1 MSFAISCVLAI
12 TTILATFMLQ
22 MADDDLNASSSVVGI
37 VSFIAILTALY
48 LVDYRRK
55 FALRKT
61 ACNFLILLTVAFQ
74 VGALTRSRNEIIAFA
89 IANILASLQAIL
101 FFQSKTLRKCYQIL
115 FISFVEVAVGCVF
128 QRSSF
133 FVASLPIYAILS
145 FMCFSLLFLWGERK
159 FYTERV
165 VLKNRFSGAK
175 NLELISAE
183 EPIHQIEEKPLD
195 PYDSAAALAFG
206 KTAQFE
212 DSARFFRRP
221 SVPAIRFSFGYF
233 RRFVVGALAAFV
245 VAACFFC
252 LFPRLHEF
260 GFGALS
266 FDDINW
272 GGGRGGVTKT
282 GFSPRIELGDLGPS
296 LDSPEEVMTLRLVDC
311 LNADNPVPLDPNA
324 PIYLRGMPL
333 TNYYHG
339 VWSTLISAGA
349 ATDVDD
355 LERTI
360 RRSTVA
366 DPDVVL
372 SYLKKIRRSNARSP
386 IGAHILAQFQPNSQ
400 FAGDRGPYPQS
411 GRRDFTPFQPF
422 FNGPPAPQ
430 SPPAPNPTT
439 IEMFRAPHSGSLA
452 RTLPDRR
459 SFSGF
464 RQYNSI
470 NALADLSKRGL
481 LDLNALKFDVRSGVV
496 GYDIDLKPL
505 DTKVLFAPSAFY
517 VAKCF
522 PTLVETSSRS
532 VELFED
538 RAQRSM
544 GGKFWLVSTSVMNQR
559 QTILTP
565 NQEVVWPYLRQYL
578 EIDADRFPKLIA
590 KAEAWDK
597 ESGLRVDD
605 FVGRAR
611 YIESRLRDS
620 GEFQYNRSGVVRAA
634 DVDPLEDFISE
645 HKEGH
650 CEYFAGGLALLL
662 RAVGIPSRVVVGYAA
677 YPESEKSETKI
688 RQSDAHSWV
697 EAYIPPD
704 KLPNATDPDASL
716 FAGTAKDANGNSCL
730 PESNKEWL
738 VDGMWLRLDA
748 TPASDRDSSRPN
760 ALAIG
765 MYAWSQL
772 FGSFGRDF
780 ILNFNSVQQMRSVYL
795 PLLQL
800 WRQCVEAIRSVQS
813 AFGVVNLLF
822 DQCKDTLKAMIS
834 GDLSPGVVLKFVI
847 LSAVVLF
854 AVGAFLRIYRFVRK
868 RLANRRD
875 AAERDALRARRD
887 GPVALLYRRLEKSME
902 VKLRL
907 ERRASETPREFIERC
922 FIVEDELAKQQSEE
936 ATNVEKSVPK
946 KNWFNRRGKTDRV
959 VATRRSEPTPE
970 TTRNLFRELVELYYG
985 AQFGDKRLP
994 PQETE
999 RWNAALKN
1007 AEIA

>member
-1 MSFAISCVLAI
+1 MSFVISCVLAI

-37 VSFIAILTALY
+37 VSFVAVLTALY
-48 LVDYRRK
+48 FVDFRRK
-55 FALRKT
+55 FALRQT
-61 ACNFLILLTVAFQ
+61 TCNVLILLTVAFQ
-74 VGALTRSRNEIIAFA
+74 IGALTRSRNEIIAFA

-133 FVASLPIYAILS
+133 FVASLPVYAILS

-159 FYTERV
+159 FYAERV
-165 VLKNRFSGAK
+165 VLKSRFSGAK

-183 EPIHQIEEKPLD
+183 EPIHQLEEKPLD
-195 PYDSAAALAFG
+195 PYDSVAALAYG
-206 KTAQFE
+206 KGARSE
-212 DSARFFRRP
+212 DSPRFFRRP

-245 VAACFFC
+245 VAAGFFC

-266 FDDINW
+266 FDEINW

-311 LNADNPVPLDPNA
+311 LDADNPVPLDPNA

-333 TNYYHG
+333 ANYYHG
-339 VWSTLISAGA
+339 VWSTLVAGVTA
-349 ATDVDD
+349 SDLGD
-355 LERTI
+355 LERTL

-372 SYLKKIRRSNARSP
+372 SYLKNFKNSSAIAPVRP
-386 IGAHILAQFQPNSQ
+386 QILAQFQPDAR
-400 FAGDRGPYPQS
+400 FEDRPPRYGS
-411 GRRDFTPFQPF
+411 DRRDFTPFSPG
-422 FNGPPAPQ
+422 FNGPPPPQ

-439 IEMFRAPHSGSLA
+439 IEMFRAPHSGNLA
-452 RTLPDRR
+452 RPLPNRR

-464 RQYNSI
+464 RQHDSI
-470 NALADLSKRGL
+470 DALADLSKRGF
-481 LDLNALKFDVRSGVV
+481 LDLNALKYDVRSDVV
-496 GYDIDLKPL
+496 GYDVDLKPL
-505 DTKVLFAPSAFY
+505 DTKVVFAPSAFY

-522 PTLVETSSRS
+522 PTLVESSSRS
-532 VELFED
+532 LELYED
-538 RAQRSM
+538 RFRRPT
-544 GGKFWLVSTSVMNQR
+544 GGKFWFVSTAVMNRR
-559 QTILTP
+559 QTVLTP
-565 NQEVVWPYLRQYL
+565 NQEIVWPYLRQYL
-578 EIDADRFPKLIA
+578 EIDSNRFPKLIA
-590 KAEAWDK
+590 QAQSWDK

-605 FVGRAR
+605 FIGRAR
-611 YIESRLRDS
+611 YLESRLRDS
-620 GEFQYNRSGVVRAA
+620 DEFHYNRSGVVREA

-662 RAVGIPSRVVVGYAA
+662 RAVGIPSRVVVGYAT
-677 YPESEKSETKI
+677 YPDSEKDKTTI

-704 KLPNATDPDASL
+704 KFPLATEPDAFL
-716 FAGTAKDANGNSCL
+716 FPGTAKDASGASCL

-738 VDGMWLRLDA
+738 DDGMWLRLDA

-772 FGSFGRDF
+772 FSSFGRDF
-780 ILNFNSVQQMRSVYL
+780 ILNFNTAQQMRSVYL

-800 WRQCVEAIRSVQS
+800 WRLCVDALRSVQG
-813 AFGVVNLLF
+813 AFGFVNLLF
-822 DQCKDTLKAMIS
+822 DQFKDTLKSMIS
-834 GDLSPGVVLKFVI
+834 GDLSPVVVLKLAILIAVLIFVF
-847 LSAVVLF
+847 SAF
-854 AVGAFLRIYRFVRK
+854 RRIYRFVRK
-868 RLANRRD
+868 RLEERRK

-887 GPVALLYRRLEKSME
+887 GPVAVLYRRLEKFME
-902 VKLRL
+902 NKLQL
-907 ERRASETPREFIERC
+907 ERRPSETPREFIERC
-922 FIVEDELAKQQSEE
+922 FVVEDELAKRRLEGVP
-936 ATNVEKSVPK
+936 VEKKPTPK
-946 KNWFNRRGKTDRV
+946 ISLFGRREKAERD
-959 VATRRSEPTPE
+959 AAQEFSEPTPE
-970 TTRNLFRELVELYYG
+970 TTRGLFRELVELYYG
-985 AQFGDKRLP
+985 AQFGDRKLAP
-994 PQETE
+994 TETE
-999 RWNAALKN
+999 RWNAALKD
-1007 AEIA
+1007 AQIA

>member
-1 MSFAISCVLAI
+1 MSFVISCVLAI

-37 VSFIAILTALY
+37 VSFVAVLTALY
-48 LVDYRRK
+48 FVDYRKK

-61 ACNFLILLTVAFQ
+61 ACNILILLTVAFQ
-74 VGALTRSRNEIIAFA
+74 IGALTRSRNEIIAFA

-159 FYTERV
+159 FYAERV
-165 VLKNRFSGAK
+165 VLKSRFSGAK

-195 PYDSAAALAFG
+195 PYDSAAALAYG
-206 KTAQFE
+206 KAARFE
-212 DSARFFRRP
+212 DSSRFFRRP

-233 RRFVVGALAAFV
+233 RRFVVGALAAFA

-266 FDDINW
+266 FDEINW

-311 LNADNPVPLDPNA
+311 LDANNPIPLDPNA

-333 TNYYHG
+333 ANYYHG
-339 VWSTLISAGA
+339 VWSTLAAGA
-349 ATDVDD
+349 AASDLDD
-355 LERTI
+355 LERML

-372 SYLKKIRRSNARSP
+372 SYLKRFKNSSAVVPVRP
-386 IGAHILAQFQPNSQ
+386 QILAQFQPEAR
-400 FAGDRGPYPQS
+400 FVEDRPPRYGND
-411 GRRDFTPFQPF
+411 RRGFTPFSPG
-422 FNGPPAPQ
+422 FNGSPAPQ
-430 SPPAPNPTT
+430 SPPSPNPTT
-439 IEMFRAPHSGSLA
+439 IEMFRAPYSGNLA
-452 RTLPDRR
+452 RSLPNLRA
-459 SFSGF
+459 FSGF
-464 RQYNSI
+464 RKNNSI
-470 NALADLSKRGL
+470 DALADLSKRGF
-481 LDLNALKFDVRSGVV
+481 LDLNALKYDVRSDVV
-496 GYDIDLKPL
+496 GYDVDLKPL
-505 DTKVLFAPSAFY
+505 DTKVVFAPSAFY

-532 VELFED
+532 IELFDD
-538 RAQRSM
+538 RTQRSM
-544 GGKFWLVSTSVMNQR
+544 GGKFWFVSTAVMNRR

-578 EIDADRFPKLIA
+578 EIDSNRFPKLIA
-590 KAEAWDK
+590 QAQAWDK

-605 FVGRAR
+605 FIGRAR
-611 YIESRLRDS
+611 YLESRLRDS
-620 GEFQYNRSGVVRAA
+620 DAFQYNRSGVVRAA

-662 RAVGIPSRVVVGYAA
+662 RAVGIPSRVVVGYAV
-677 YPESEKSETKI
+677 YPDSEKGATTI

-704 KLPNATDPDASL
+704 KLPSATDPDASL
-716 FAGTAKDANGNSCL
+716 FPGTAKDANGQSCL

-738 VDGMWLRLDA
+738 DDGMWLRLDP
-748 TPASDRDSSRPN
+748 TPASDRDSNRPN

-765 MYAWSQL
+765 MYAWSKL
-772 FGSFGRDF
+772 FSSFGRDF
-780 ILNFNSVQQMRSVYL
+780 ILNFNAVQQMRSVYL
-795 PLLQL
+795 PILQL

-813 AFGVVNLLF
+813 AFGFVNLLF
-822 DQCKDTLKAMIS
+822 DQLKDTLKAMVS
-834 GDLSPGVVLKFVI
+834 GDLSPGVVLK
-847 LSAVVLF
+847 LAVLTVVVVF
-854 AVGAFLRIYRFVRK
+854 AFGAFRRIYRFVRK
-868 RLANRRD
+868 RLASRRD
-875 AAERDALRARRD
+875 AAERDATRRD
-887 GPVALLYRRLEKSME
+887 GPVALLYRRLEKFME
-902 VKLRL
+902 NKLRL

-922 FIVEDELAKQQSEE
+922 FVVEDELAKRRREGIPFEE
-936 ATNVEKSVPK
+936 KTAPK
-946 KNWFNRRGKTDRV
+946 KGLFGRFRKADRK
-959 VATRRSEPTPE
+959 ATEELSEPTPE
-970 TTRNLFRELVELYYG
+970 ATRGLFRELVELYYG
-985 AQFGDKRLP
+985 AQFGDKKLA
-994 PQETE
+994 PQEAE
-999 RWNAALKN
+999 RWSAALK
-1007 AEIA
+1007 AAQIA

>member
-1 MSFAISCVLAI
+1 MSFVISCVLAI

-37 VSFIAILTALY
+37 VSFVAVLTALY
-48 LVDYRRK
+48 FVDFRRK
-55 FALRKT
+55 FALRQT
-61 ACNFLILLTVAFQ
+61 TCNILILLTVAFQ
-74 VGALTRSRNEIIAFA
+74 IGALTRSRNEIIAFA
-89 IANILASLQAIL
+89 IANVLASLQAIL

-159 FYTERV
+159 FYAERV
-165 VLKNRFSGAK
+165 VLKSRFSGAK

-183 EPIHQIEEKPLD
+183 EPIHQLDEKPLD
-195 PYDSAAALAFG
+195 PYDSVAALAYG
-206 KTAQFE
+206 KEARSE
-212 DSARFFRRP
+212 DSPRFFRRP

-245 VAACFFC
+245 VAAGFFC

-266 FDDINW
+266 FDEINW

-296 LDSPEEVMTLRLVDC
+296 LDPPEEVMTLRLVDC
-311 LNADNPVPLDPNA
+311 LDADNPVPLDPNA

-333 TNYYHG
+333 ANYYHG
-339 VWSTLISAGA
+339 VWSTLVAGVTA
-349 ATDVDD
+349 SDLGD
-355 LERTI
+355 LERTL

-372 SYLKKIRRSNARSP
+372 SYLKNFKNSSAIAPVRP
-386 IGAHILAQFQPNSQ
+386 QILAQFQPDAR
-400 FAGDRGPYPQS
+400 FEDRPPRYGS
-411 GRRDFTPFQPF
+411 DRRDFTPFSPG
-422 FNGPPAPQ
+422 FNGPPPPQ

-439 IEMFRAPHSGSLA
+439 IEMFRAPHSGNLA
-452 RTLPDRR
+452 RPLPNRR

-464 RQYNSI
+464 RQHDSI
-470 NALADLSKRGL
+470 DALADLSKRGF
-481 LDLNALKFDVRSGVV
+481 LDLNVLKYDVRSDVV
-496 GYDIDLKPL
+496 GYDVDLKPL
-505 DTKVLFAPSAFY
+505 DTKVVFAPSAFY

-522 PTLVETSSRS
+522 PTLVESSSRS
-532 VELFED
+532 LELYED
-538 RAQRSM
+538 RFRRPT
-544 GGKFWLVSTSVMNQR
+544 GGKFWFVSTAVMNRR

-578 EIDADRFPKLIA
+578 EIDSNRFPKLIA
-590 KAEAWDK
+590 QAQAWDK

-605 FVGRAR
+605 FIGRAR
-611 YIESRLRDS
+611 YLESRLRDS
-620 GEFQYNRSGVVRAA
+620 DAFQYNRSGVVREA

-662 RAVGIPSRVVVGYAA
+662 RAVGIPSRVVVGYAT
-677 YPESEKSETKI
+677 YPDSEKDKTTI

-704 KLPNATDPDASL
+704 KFPLATEPDAFL
-716 FAGTAKDANGNSCL
+716 FPGTAKDASGASCL

-738 VDGMWLRLDA
+738 DDGMWLRLDA

-772 FGSFGRDF
+772 FSSFGRDF
-780 ILNFNSVQQMRSVYL
+780 ILNFNTAQQMRSVYL

-800 WRQCVEAIRSVQS
+800 WRLCVDALRSVQG
-813 AFGVVNLLF
+813 AFGFVNLLF
-822 DQCKDTLKAMIS
+822 DQFKDTLKAMIS
-834 GDLSPGVVLKFVI
+834 GDLSPVVVLTLAILIAVLVFV
-847 LSAVVLF
+847 F
-854 AVGAFLRIYRFVRK
+854 GACRSVYRFVRK
-868 RLANRRD
+868 RLEVRRK

-887 GPVALLYRRLEKSME
+887 GPVAVLYRRLEKFME
-902 VKLRL
+902 NKLQL
-907 ERRASETPREFIERC
+907 ERRPSETPREFIERC
-922 FIVEDELAKQQSEE
+922 FVVEDELAKRRLEGVP
-936 ATNVEKSVPK
+936 VEKKPTPK
-946 KNWFNRRGKTDRV
+946 ISLFGRREKAERD
-959 VATRRSEPTPE
+959 AAQEFSEPTPE
-970 TTRNLFRELVELYYG
+970 TTRGLFRELVELYYG
-985 AQFGDKRLP
+985 AQFGDTKLAP
-994 PQETE
+994 TETE
-999 RWNAALKN
+999 RWNAALKD
-1007 AEIA
+1007 AQIA